1 MTDKPKF
8 NSMSGISRIYSLSF
22 PFWTGRSS
30 TILSYA
36 RPVYYSKHLRN
47 LYCIIIAAAL
57 ISGTIASSGTPSA
70 FGEPHVNIA
79 AAGDWGCT
87 GNTRDTVKNV
97 QRQNPDLLLAL
108 GDYSYANTPGCWFDT
123 IRPVGSITKVG
134 IGNHDVEDTA
144 LLSSYLNNFGLTRQ
158 YYSYK
163 VGNVHVLTMAT
174 EEAFAKGSQQYNF
187 VLGDLQA
194 ANSDPNIKWTMVN
207 LHVPLYASPNTCGDS
222 GCAGD
227 KDLRETYHPL
237 FDKYGVDLVLAG
249 HVHNYQRS
257 YPMTYNSQNPS
268 DPKVTSCSK
277 STFSNPDGEIY
288 AIVGTGGVNL
298 HGLSEK
304 SYFIASQ
311 QDSKF
316 GIFDMHISA
325 NTLEAKFI
333 DNAGTILDQFSIN
346 KNVNIKKIVST
357 ECSPEPIP
365 TFKSVNI
372 LGSDSQNEYY
382 PVVMPFK
389 VNYVNPVL
397 PKLKSFESLVKAYQD
412 RVHGEDTPK
421 LIEKIRQNIHEQISQ
436 KIEKKLEDV
445 KLKDKVDNKD
455 AKDDETTTTSDSSW
469 PLEDVKLKD
478 NVKLK
483 DKVDNKD
490 AKDDETTTTS
500 DSSWPLEDVKLK
512 DKVDKS
518 LTSAISENI
527 KMKLKKKLTSKI
539 FSSGFPFR

>member
-1 MTDKPKF
+1 MTNKPKF
-8 NSMSGISRIYSLSF
+8 NSMSRISCIYSLYF

-30 TILSYA
+30 KILSSSTSFYHT
-36 RPVYYSKHLRN
+36 KHSRN
-47 LYCIIIAAAL
+47 LYCIIIAASL
-57 ISGTIASSGTPSA
+57 ISGTNASSGAPSA
-70 FGEPHVNIA
+70 FGEPYVNIA

-87 GNTRDTVKNV
+87 GNTQDTVKNV
-97 QRQNPDLLLAL
+97 QNQNPDLLLAL
-108 GDYSYANTPGCWFDT
+108 GDYSYANSPGCWFDT

-174 EEAFAKGSQQYNF
+174 EETFAKGSQQYNF

-194 ANSDPNIKWTMVN
+194 ASSDPNIKWTIVN

-277 STFSNPDGEIY
+277 STYSNPEGEIY

-298 HGLSEK
+298 HGLSGK
-304 SYFIASQ
+304 SHFIASQ

-325 NTLEAKFI
+325 NTFEAKFI

-357 ECSPEPIP
+357 ECSLEPMP
-365 TFKSVNI
+365 TFKSVK
-372 LGSDSQNEYY
+372 LPASDSQNEYY

-397 PKLKSFESLVKAYQD
+397 PKLKTFESLVKAYQD

-421 LIEKIRQNIHEQISQ
+421 LKIEKIRQNIHKQISQ

-445 KLKDKVDNKD
+445 KLKDKADNKD
-455 AKDDETTTTSDSSW
+455 VKDEETTT
-469 PLEDVKLKD
+469 
-478 NVKLK
+478 
-483 DKVDNKD
+483 
-490 AKDDETTTTS
+490 AS

-512 DKVDKS
+512 DKPDKS
-518 LTSAISENI
+518 LASAISENI
-527 KMKLKKKLTSKI
+527 KQKLKKKLTSKI